1 MLCRYLYKLAV
12 NVKQRKWKVAKFVW
26 VFYVVFLLIFFKNF
40 RRKTRAKFVYKEIVA
55 VVKITST

>member
-12 NVKQRKWKVAKFVW
+12 NVKQRKRKVAKFVC
-26 VFYVVFLLIFFKNF
+26 FYVVFLLIFFKNF
-40 RRKTRAKFVYKEIVA
+40 RCKTRAKFIYKENVA